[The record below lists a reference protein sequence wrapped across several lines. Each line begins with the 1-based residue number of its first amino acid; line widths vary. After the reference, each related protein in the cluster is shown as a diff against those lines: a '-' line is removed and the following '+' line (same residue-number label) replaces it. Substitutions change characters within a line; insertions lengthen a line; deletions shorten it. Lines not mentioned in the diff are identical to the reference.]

1 MAVDT
6 RDKRASML
14 NLAVPGGGIIPPVG
28 SGSITTDDR
37 IHYMG
42 VYNGVSIAEPVV
54 NLHTDVRELA
64 DLLILHM
71 FGGL

>member
-1 MAVDT
+1 
-6 RDKRASML
+6 
-14 NLAVPGGGIIPPVG
+14 
-28 SGSITTDDR
+28 
-37 IHYMG
+37 MG